1 MSNKTFR
8 YGNEIGR
15 NKVRVHRGGKLLA
28 VVNDHEMFFPYLPVP
43 RLNNYNLKYESK

>member
-15 NKVRVHRGGKLLA
+15 DKVRVHRGGNRLA
-28 VVNDHEMFFPYLPVP
+28 GGHDHELFFADLPVP
-43 RLNNYNLKYESK
+43 RRST